1 MSHDFHIQHLCTFHD
16 ITGLNSWNFVIP
28 QISLCINII
37 RRVTAHRGERR
48 EAKTK
53 LVGISQL
60 LQTEF
65 NFRHTRE
72 MEGKTKNWISQ
83 KENHSLD

>member
-1 MSHDFHIQHLCTFHD
+1 M
-16 ITGLNSWNFVIP
+16 
-28 QISLCINII
+28 
-37 RRVTAHRGERR
+37 HRGERR

-83 KENHSLD
+83 KENHGLDWY